1 MKCKRSK
8 HTTELEKYIFFA
20 IIRILF
26 FKQKV
31 LMGHDAHFDQ
41 KLITTLS
48 RDSPYM
54 MCIFGYAICLLHIEV
69 ILKADTALSPA
80 FDYFEKRAAQQNSSL

>member
-31 LMGHDAHFDQ
+31 FMGHDADFDQ

-54 MCIFGYAICLLHIEV
+54 MRIFGYAICLLHIEV
-69 ILKADTALSPA
+69 ILKGDTALSPA